1 MSKIFKIMRKNPVLN
16 LMLNELV
23 FLKLWKRN
31 WKARHIRKIR
41 VEQANRVLDSVNPVA
56 NHIFFLCVPT
66 HNNMGDQAQRYC
78 IENWIKENY
87 PDHQIIAVS
96 TWPFYDKKFRK
107 RFEKLVKQ
115 NDFFVIQSGYCTTST
130 HADHFVHRYVAK
142 VFINNRILIMP
153 QTVRFLTEHHAKQT
167 GKIYNKHPK
176 LLFLARD
183 RVSFEM
189 AKKFFDKTKVHL
201 YPDIVTTLIGSKH
214 FNKERNGVLLCV
226 RNDGEKFYES
236 DAIQK
241 LQKQFQKRGITCD
254 LSDTNSDL
262 VFEELLPIFE
272 EKLEQILEKFAS
284 YKVVITDRYHG
295 TIFSMI
301 SNTPVIVIATK
312 DHKVKTGT
320 EWFKGI
326 YDGAYYNAGNLDE
339 ALFLAEKILSENI
352 VLNNAEYFKTNYY
365 NKLKLLFDS
374 EVEN

>member
-1 MSKIFKIMRKNPVLN
+1 MRKNPVLN

-31 WKARHIRKIR
+31 WKAKHIIKIS
-41 VEQANRVLDSVNPVA
+41 VEQANKVLDSVNPVA

-87 PDHQIIAVS
+87 PDHQIVALS
-96 TWPFYDKKFRK
+96 TWPFYDKVFRK

-130 HADHFVHRYVAK
+130 HIDHFVHRYVAR

-153 QTVRFLTEHHAKQT
+153 QTVRFLTDHHAKQT

-183 RVSFEM
+183 RVSFET
-189 AKKFFDKTKVHL
+189 AKKFFNKTKVHL
-201 YPDIVTTLIGSKH
+201 YPDIVTTLIGSKY
-214 FNKERNGVLLCV
+214 FDKKRNGVLICV
-226 RNDGEKFYES
+226 RNDGEKLYEN

-241 LQKQFQKRGITCD
+241 LQKQFQKKGIACD
-254 LSDTNSDL
+254 LSDTNFDVVL
-262 VFEELLPIFE
+262 EELLPIFE
-272 EKLEQILEKFAS
+272 EKLEQMLEKFAS

-301 SNTPVIVIATK
+301 SNTPVIVIATR

-326 YDGAYYNAGNLDE
+326 YDGAYYNAGSLDE
-339 ALFLAEKILSENI
+339 ALFLAEKILSEN
-352 VLNNAEYFKTNYY
+352 VALNNTEYFKTNYY